1 MRLRLSEERPA
12 APPEGYKLAHAVI
25 SHDGERAG
33 FAGVSLGGA
42 LPYGFFD
49 EARCVYG
56 RRHRCPALRCDCGF
70 YCVHTFD
77 QALALACAGQY
88 RKAVLLEV
96 TVLGAYIRFERGMRY
111 ERQRVRVARVGACA
125 CGGVPCAFADAGWGR
140 TGWRVLTA
148 VCAGCAARR
157 GRTAFAAWT
166 AVSFPEFVRR
176 GGGPLRIVAGGDPEA
191 GAEPVGERPASGART
206 VPELAAEATLMQA
219 RLDWL
224 QRQLARFTGKDGA
237 DRTS

>member
-1 MRLRLSEERPA
+1 MRLRLPEERPA
-12 APPEGYKLAHAVI
+12 TPPAGFKLAHPVI
-25 SHDGERAG
+25 SHDGTRTG

-42 LPYGFFD
+42 LPYGFVD

-70 YCVHTFD
+70 YCLHTVE
-77 QALALACAGQY
+77 QALALVCASEY
-88 RKAVLLEV
+88 RRAVLLEV

-125 CGGVPCAFADAGWGR
+125 CGRMPCAFADAGWGR

-148 VCAGCAARR
+148 VCAECAARR
-157 GRTAFAAWT
+157 GRTAFARWT
-166 AVSFPEFVRR
+166 AVSFAEFVRC
-176 GGGPLRIVAGGDPEA
+176 GGGALRIVAGGEPEA
-191 GAEPVGERPASGART
+191 GEEGRQEVPAEVRS
-206 VPELAAEATLMQA
+206 VPELAAEASLMQA

-224 QRQLARFTGKDGA
+224 QRQLARFTGGGKV
-237 DRTS
+237 S